1 MPGLVRRGLCQEA
14 LEERLVSR
22 GLGVGR
28 VGGHHKEESSQRDE
42 PEKGIY
48 VAS

>member
-1 MPGLVRRGLCQEA
+1 MSRGPGGEA
-14 LEERLVSR
+14 CVKG

-42 PEKGIY
+42 QEKGSMCLN
-48 VAS
+48 VFLP